1 MQLQWKLPTD
11 ARAMILEVAQGWGP
25 AEVAVPYAG
34 DFSIERSLRGLPL
47 RFHSADVEVTSAA
60 LGAAWL
66 DLPFPI
72 RVAEKYAEG
81 WAWLTPWL
89 DTAERAAATLTLASN
104 MTMGL
109 DQPCN
114 RYYAR
119 LHEAH
124 RIAWEHL
131 HAVTLARI
139 RSARP
144 NLASYTVGDPLAW
157 LPSEIPVIYG
167 GGEPTTLR
175 GVQDLFEWD
184 EKEPC
189 ERDTEALI
197 TAIMARVRWAIAWP
211 GPWADMPADRLV
223 GYCRTTNRAAPVHVY
238 ASGGPYR
245 TRCPVQLL
253 EDVIIPRLASDETP
267 SEPMTLRR
275 LSVREFSALRSHY
288 LNPMIEPAC
297 PRLCVG
303 ILAAGK
309 LLGAF
314 AVNDSDGTLY
324 TPGVPHPYAY
334 LLSDFPI
341 APGVP
346 RLSRL
351 VLYAALSW
359 ESQLL
364 IEQAVGHRV
373 RALYTTAFSDRPVSM
388 KYRGAGFELIERK
401 ESDGA
406 HKRYV
411 LNYVARLGAWS
422 LAQVL
427 TRWGK

>member
-1 MQLQWKLPTD
+1 
-11 ARAMILEVAQGWGP
+11 
-25 AEVAVPYAG
+25 
-34 DFSIERSLRGLPL
+34 
-47 RFHSADVEVTSAA
+47 
-60 LGAAWL
+60 
-66 DLPFPI
+66 
-72 RVAEKYAEG
+72 
-81 WAWLTPWL
+81 
-89 DTAERAAATLTLASN
+89 
-104 MTMGL
+104 
-109 DQPCN
+109 
-114 RYYAR
+114 
-119 LHEAH
+119 
-124 RIAWEHL
+124 
-131 HAVTLARI
+131 
-139 RSARP
+139 
-144 NLASYTVGDPLAW
+144 
-157 LPSEIPVIYG
+157 
-167 GGEPTTLR
+167 
-175 GVQDLFEWD
+175 
-184 EKEPC
+184 
-189 ERDTEALI
+189 
-197 TAIMARVRWAIAWP
+197 
-211 GPWADMPADRLV
+211 
-223 GYCRTTNRAAPVHVY
+223 
-238 ASGGPYR
+238 
-245 TRCPVQLL
+245 
-253 EDVIIPRLASDETP
+253 
-267 SEPMTLRR
+267 
-275 LSVREFSALRSHY
+275 
-288 LNPMIEPAC
+288 MIEPAC

-388 KYRGAGFELIERK
+388 KYRGAGFELVERK